1 MRSFKLLTLIILA
14 SATLLSACHTSKRSK
29 NAYLVKFYKELKK
42 EMPDGKVK
50 RKADTVRVIY
60 PELAMFD
67 FGKDQVKAEAMPSL
81 KSFATVLKKYDRVYF
96 HINGYTDN
104 VGPSDVNV
112 SLSQRR
118 AENAKTLMEGNGV
131 GAMRMTTNGKGEA
144 DPIMTNTTDEGRQA
158 NRRVEFVLYDT
169 KPGKK

>member
-1 MRSFKLLTLIILA
+1 MRSFKLFTLIVLA
-14 SATLLSACHTSKRSK
+14 VATLSACHTSKRSR

-67 FGKDQVKAEAMPSL
+67 FGKDQVKPEAQSSL
-81 KSFATVLKKYDRVYF
+81 NTFARVIKKYDRIYF

-118 AENAKTLMEGNGV
+118 AENAKALMESNGIN
-131 GAMRMTTNGKGEA
+131 AMRMTTAGMGEA
-144 DPIMTNTTDEGRQA
+144 NPLMTNTTDDGRQA
-158 NRRVEFVLYDT
+158 NRRVEFVLYDSQ
-169 KPGKK
+169 PGKK